1 MTPALVT
8 ESLSSHHHRK
18 EFSCGEETLDTY
30 LKQYATQDQKRRVAA
45 VLILPDE
52 ANQIKGYYILS
63 SSNIPSEYLPEKLLK
78 NLPKHPYQPA
88 TLLGRL
94 AVNQQFQGQ
103 GIGETLLLDALYRSY
118 VTSEQIGSIAVL
130 VDALNKKASS
140 FYDHYSF
147 IRFQGQNK
155 LFLPMKTIGQLFR

>member
-1 MTPALVT
+1 MTPSLGT
-8 ESLSSHHHRK
+8 EPLRNHHRK
-18 EFSCGEETLDTY
+18 GFSCGEKALDTY

-45 VLILPDE
+45 VFVLPDE
-52 ANQIKGYYILS
+52 NNRIKGYYTLS
-63 SSNIPSEYLPEKLLK
+63 STNIPSDYLPEKLLK

-94 AVNQQFQGQ
+94 AVDQQFQKQ

-130 VDALNKKASS
+130 VDALNQRASS
-140 FYDHYSF
+140 FYEHYGF
-147 IRFQGQNK
+147 IPFQSQNR
-155 LFLPMKTIGQLFR
+155 LFLPMKTIGQLF